1 MCPSACKHL
10 LTHVSECFRPYASV
24 AERALPGSTSFVAR
38 RVHVPARRADL
49 QADGALGRVVGGG
62 RLADQRPLDPRRR
75 GTDMLRYGEQLPAI
89 MQAERWKTA
98 SMVARYTAKQRG
110 PAIAPP
116 PASPIGD
123 AGLAAI
129 AFRQMT

>member
-1 MCPSACKHL
+1 
-10 LTHVSECFRPYASV
+10 
-24 AERALPGSTSFVAR
+24 
-38 RVHVPARRADL
+38 
-49 QADGALGRVVGGG
+49 
-62 RLADQRPLDPRRR
+62 
-75 GTDMLRYGEQLPAI
+75 MLRYGEQLPAI